1 MKIKRKKMMKIKR
14 KKEDEE
20 KKKKEDEDK
29 KRKDIEEEKKK
40 KEIEEE
46 KKRKEIEEESEE
58 TNINE
63 ESDKMKRLQ
72 DIQKLKDETNKR
84 LSNIGM
90 RGPTLGIYTP
100 RTDSDDEKDLSNI
113 PITPK
118 SSINL
123 REEVNVLATFYWTGM
138 GAKSVYITGSF
149 NRWKDIIPLI
159 EIDGFYSVTLY
170 LKPARYLY
178 KFYVDWDWAYD
189 QNQSLTSKDDQGNYK
204 NWKVITVA
212 AGIETKFS
220 WTKSA
225 KSVSICGSFTGW
237 KTLPLEQ
244 NSEMAWVYN
253 SRVPVGLHQYRYL
266 VDNVWTHNPNKPFIT
281 RTIDGQTLNNN
292 WQLVP

>member
-1 MKIKRKKMMKIKR
+1 MKKRR
-14 KKEDEE
+14 KKEVE
-20 KKKKEDEDK
+20 EDK
-29 KRKDIEEEKKK
+29 KRKDEDDKRK
-40 KEIEEE
+40 KETEEP
-46 KKRKEIEEESEE
+46 
-58 TNINE
+58 NADE
-63 ESDKMKRLQ
+63 ESDNIKRIEDLK
-72 DIQKLKDETNKR
+72 KLNEETNKR

-100 RTDSDDEKDLSNI
+100 RTDSDDEKDLSTI
-113 PITPK
+113 PVTPRT
-118 SSINL
+118 SINL

-189 QNQSLTSKDDQGNYK
+189 QNQSLTSKDDQGNYKK